1 MNKQLPPFFI
11 ITGSCVR
18 SQTFTPKYTS
28 TETWVRYSDFVDYF
42 PVALD
47 ECAEDKVALSEEN
60 ARLKAEVQR
69 DTEIHRRNTAMWK
82 DDCEYHHAENARLK
96 AEVERLGAFNTH
108 TIIPNEMLKA
118 EVERLDTLCK
128 QLGNQ
133 HSDISCENI
142 MLRKQLTE
150 AQENYQKITEWSDGA
165 KRLLDNYSKMIFEKD
180 DRSFKMQKELESA
193 RSEINRLKSIEVTN
207 KPNV

>member
-47 ECAEDKVALSEEN
+47 ECAEDKVALAEEN

-96 AEVERLGAFNTH
+96 AE
-108 TIIPNEMLKA
+108 I
-118 EVERLDTLCK
+118 ERLDNLVRYWSEKYQNENARFLRASERIAAKEGK
-128 QLGNQ
+128 Q
-133 HSDISCENI
+133 S
-142 MLRKQLTE
+142 
-150 AQENYQKITEWSDGA
+150 
-165 KRLLDNYSKMIFEKD
+165 
-180 DRSFKMQKELESA
+180 
-193 RSEINRLKSIEVTN
+193 
-207 KPNV
+207 

>member
-28 TETWVRYSDFVDYF
+28 AETWVRYSDFVDYF

-47 ECAEDKVALSEEN
+47 ECAEDKVAL
-60 ARLKAEVQR
+60 AE
-69 DTEIHRRNTAMWK
+69 
-82 DDCEYHHAENARLK
+82 ENARLK
-96 AEVERLGAFNTH
+96 AEVERLGAFRTH

>member
-82 DDCEYHHAENARLK
+82 DDCEKYREEISKLNAEIERIKSYTFTHKELDSMKAETELLHGKFKRDIYNEALADNANLK
-96 AEVERLGAFNTH
+96 SEVERLR
-108 TIIPNEMLKA
+108 KA
-118 EVERLDTLCK
+118 GDEVI
-128 QLGNQ
+128 
-133 HSDISCENI
+133 H
-142 MLRKQLTE
+142 
-150 AQENYQKITEWSDGA
+150 EWSSGHGTDVENFTKAMWIWTVA
-165 KRLLDNYSKMIFEKD
+165 KGEKPT
-180 DRSFKMQKELESA
+180 
-193 RSEINRLKSIEVTN
+193 V
-207 KPNV
+207 